1 MEGKLVKMVITVI
14 FVWGFAWTPYAI
26 MAVWGMFFD
35 YTHISQLM
43 STIPLLFCKIS
54 AGVNVM
60 IYGLR

>member
-1 MEGKLVKMVITVI
+1 MESKLIRMVITVI

-26 MAVWGMFFD
+26 MALWGMFFGSD
-35 YTHISQLM
+35 NVSPIM
-43 STIPLLFCKIS
+43 GIIPLLFCKIS